1 MHDCKTCLYICPMQ
15 HTSTPLFDE
24 VIQIATPD
32 CVKRRD
38 MTLIRKLKNLQ
49 TYTERIEKL
58 LDDAMSTLE
67 DATK

>member
-1 MHDCKTCLYICPMQ
+1 MP

-24 VIQIATPD
+24 VIQLATPD
-32 CVKRRD
+32 CVRRRD
-38 MTLIRKLKNLQ
+38 MTLVRKLKNLQ
-49 TYTERIEKL
+49 EYTERIEKL

>member
-1 MHDCKTCLYICPMQ
+1 MQ
-15 HTSTPLFDE
+15 HTITPLFDE

>member
-1 MHDCKTCLYICPMQ
+1 MQ
-15 HTSTPLFDE
+15 RTSTPLFDE

-38 MTLIRKLKNLQ
+38 MTLIRKLKSLQ